1 MSKIALC
8 IVCKDDEEALI
19 ENILYHSL
27 IGVDN
32 FIVFDNLSKIPLV
45 DTLSQ
50 FSNVEVILTDEN
62 EKDFNVRC
70 YDICH
75 VRCYDICLEDY
86 GKHFDWIGF
95 IDTDE
100 YIVIK
105 DGSCNI
111 GEFLNKY
118 ESFGGIGINWK
129 CFGSSGH
136 ETSQKS
142 IIDSYTIAPVSL
154 SDNIHI
160 KSIVRP
166 EAVLRC
172 SGDPHSFIYKEG
184 FYCVNEFGEPII
196 KPEGDEFERAG
207 AFNTPPTH
215 IKCQLNHYVTRSR
228 QDFMLKR
235 LRWSGTPSGSKL
247 TEDFWYRFQ
256 GGERDTSIFE
266 FISKVKQL
274 NNE

>member
-50 FSNVEVILTDEN
+50 FSNVEVVVTDGDG
-62 EKDFNVRC
+62 KTSS
-70 YDICH
+70 IH
-75 VRCYDICLEDY
+75 ACYDICLENY

-166 EAVLRC
+166 EAVLRRG
-172 SGDPHSFIYKEG
+172 GDPHSFIYKEG

-215 IKCQLNHYVTRSR
+215 IKCQLNHYITRSS

-235 LRWSGTPSGSKL
+235 LRFGDSPDGSRL
-247 TEDFWYRFQ
+247 TEEFWYRFQ